1 MSAAEPGTAEV
12 LEQCHHAL
20 VEIWFDIDHR
30 DGSRVSSWFT
40 QDARLRIGSH
50 VVRGTAEIDALY
62 AARHARGART
72 ARHLISN
79 VRLVEC
85 RPGRASVL
93 SALTMYAA
101 DGTAPHGGTAPTM
114 VGDVH
119 DEFELADGRWL
130 IASRDVVTLF
140 VAPDATFAIPGN

>member
-1 MSAAEPGTAEV
+1 MSTARPADAEV

-30 DGSRVSSWFT
+30 DGSRVSPWFT
-40 QDARLRIGSH
+40 PTARLRIGGH
-50 VVRGTAEIDALY
+50 EVHGTAEIDALY

-72 ARHLISN
+72 ARHLIGN
-79 VRLVEC
+79 VRLLER
-85 RPGRASVL
+85 RPDRASVL

-101 DGTAPHGGTAPTM
+101 DGTPPHVGTAPAM
-114 VGDVH
+114 VGDVR

-130 IASRDVVTLF
+130 IASRDIVTLF
-140 VAPDATFAIPGN
+140 VAPDATFAVPGN

>member
-1 MSAAEPGTAEV
+1 MSTARPADTEV
-12 LEQCHHAL
+12 LAQCHQAL
-20 VEIWFDIDHR
+20 TEIWFDIDHR
-30 DGSRVSSWFT
+30 DGSGVSSWFT
-40 QDARLRIGSH
+40 PDARLRIGGH
-50 VVRGTAEIDALY
+50 EVRGTAEIDALY
-62 AARHARGART
+62 AARHARGPRT

-79 VRLVEC
+79 VRLLER

-101 DGTAPHGGTAPTM
+101 DGTPPHAGTAPAM

-119 DEFELADGRWL
+119 DLFEFVGGRWL

-140 VAPDATFAIPGN
+140 VAPDATFAVPGN

>member
-1 MSAAEPGTAEV
+1 MSTARPADTEV
-12 LEQCHHAL
+12 LEQCHRTL

-40 QDARLRIGSH
+40 STARLRIGGH
-50 VVRGTAEIDALY
+50 EVRGTAEIDALY

-72 ARHLISN
+72 ARHLIGN

-85 RPGRASVL
+85 QPARVSVL

-101 DGTAPHGGTAPTM
+101 DGTPPHTGTAPTM
-114 VGDVH
+114 VGDVL
-119 DEFELADGRWL
+119 DEFELAGGRWL
-130 IASRDVVTLF
+130 IASRDIVTLF
-140 VAPDATFAIPGN
+140 VAPDATLAVPGN